1 MTTRVEAEASA
12 PTLMVIGGGA
22 RESAN
27 GTFIDVENPADH
39 TVVGR
44 VPRAADADVDAA
56 VHAAAG
62 AFDEWRHVAPRDR
75 GRALVRIA
83 DAMDADLESIAR
95 MLALETGNAIRPQA
109 RPEVRG
115 AADIFRYS
123 AAWPASS
130 RAKRFHWASTCSVTH
145 GASRSESSAR

>member
-1 MTTRVEAEASA
+1 MRSVAPDTRNGAEAVA
-12 PTLMVIGGGA
+12 PTLMLIGGDA
-22 RESAN
+22 CESTN
-27 GTFIDVENPADH
+27 GTFIDVENPANH

-75 GRALVRIA
+75 GRALVRTA

-95 MLALETGNAIRPQA
+95 LLALETGNAIRTQA

-115 AADIFRYS
+115 AAD
-123 AAWPASS
+123 
-130 RAKRFHWASTCSVTH
+130 V
-145 GASRSESSAR
+145 